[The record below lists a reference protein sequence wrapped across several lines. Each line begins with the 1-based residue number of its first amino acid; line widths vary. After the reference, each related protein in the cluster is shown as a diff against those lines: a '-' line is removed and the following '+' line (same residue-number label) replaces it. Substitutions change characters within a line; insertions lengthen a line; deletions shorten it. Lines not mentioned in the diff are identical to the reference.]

1 VSLALRLLLSMG
13 WLAAF
18 EPPLVRHQP
27 VPCTVALRPFTLC
40 ANVTDDGQVSKVKLY
55 FRPVGETFY
64 SYVDMTFDGIRF
76 CGTLPAPLKTRSL
89 EYYVEGV
96 DDTFDPARTSTY
108 VIRVEPEGVCDF
120 APVEKDPSRT
130 ASITVYA
137 TNKKQGKNPPSL
149 FDRSGVSFVPVAR

>member
-1 VSLALRLLLSMG
+1 MSLALRLLVFLG
-13 WLAAF
+13 LLGVL

-40 ANVTDDGQVSKVKLY
+40 ANVTDDGQVGKVRLY
-55 FRPVGETFY
+55 FRPAGETFY
-64 SYVDMTFDGIRF
+64 SYVEMAFDGIRF
-76 CGTLPAPLKTRSL
+76 CGTLPAPLKTKAV
-89 EYYVEGV
+89 EYYIEGV
-96 DDTFDPARTSTY
+96 DDTFDPARTSTH

-120 APVEKDPSRT
+120 PPVEKDPSRT

-137 TNKKQGKNPPSL
+137 TNKKQGKNPPGA